1 METNDEKIHLLAYQK
16 YSWGAEKAVAYHR
29 PNTWISLRYVTNA
42 RMPGLWIAI
51 SKERPDR
58 SRACLEFDGDVAWE
72 EIQDSTKVALRFSL
86 GQAEAC
92 QGQLGEPMHEP

>member
-1 METNDEKIHLLAYQK
+1 M
-16 YSWGAEKAVAYHR
+16 
-29 PNTWISLRYVTNA
+29 
-42 RMPGLWIAI
+42 AI

-72 EIQDSTKVALRFSL
+72 EIQDSTKVALWFSL

-92 QGQLGEPMHEP
+92 PGQLGDPMHEP